1 MARLVLVCG
10 MPGAGK
16 TTLALA
22 LAQRYAA
29 LRLCPD
35 EWCLRL
41 GLDPHDGE
49 LRDRLEAAHWDQA
62 QELLRIGTP
71 VVLESGF
78 WSRAD
83 RDDKRLGAR
92 RIGVPVELHA
102 LTPSLD
108 QRWERIERRQRDPT
122 GVLITRDQLEEWEQ
136 FWAPPDA
143 DELALFDA
151 PGAGPGIRSR
161 VSSRATTT
169 PDRLQRG
176 GGGGFP

>member
-1 MARLVLVCG
+1 
-10 MPGAGK
+10 
-16 TTLALA
+16 
-22 LAQRYAA
+22 
-29 LRLCPD
+29 
-35 EWCLRL
+35 
-41 GLDPHDGE
+41 
-49 LRDRLEAAHWDQA
+49 
-62 QELLRIGTP
+62 

-136 FWAPPDA
+136 FWAP
-143 DELALFDA
+143 
-151 PGAGPGIRSR
+151 
-161 VSSRATTT
+161 
-169 PDRLQRG
+169 G
-176 GGGGFP
+176 GGRRIAAGGLPTRRRRDYVPACRSALAWIASRTYCARPAFTSS